1 MIKLIDEI
9 KRRNG
14 IWSDNQLAKLLKI
27 SPAHMSNIRHKRKG
41 LNDILILRIYDNT
54 DLTIE
59 QIRDLAS
66 KG

>member
-1 MIKLIDEI
+1 MIKLLDEI

-14 IWSDNQLAKLLKI
+14 IWSDNQLAQLLKI

-41 LNDILILRIYDNT
+41 LNAVLIMRIYDNT

-59 QIRDLAS
+59 EIRDYAA

>member
-41 LNDILILRIYDNT
+41 LNDVLILRIYDNT

-59 QIRDLAS
+59 EIRDYAS
-66 KG
+66 R

>member
-59 QIRDLAS
+59 EIRNLAS